1 MLKNPNLE
9 SVIIVS
15 KFPEVFPDD
24 LPDIPPKTE
33 IEFVIDLVPEMQ
45 PITIPS
51 YRMALIELKELKEQ
65 RKDLLKKGFI

>member
-9 SVIIVS
+9 SAIIVS

-33 IEFVIDLVPEMQ
+33 IEFVIDLVPEM
-45 PITIPS
+45 
-51 YRMALIELKELKEQ
+51 
-65 RKDLLKKGFI
+65 